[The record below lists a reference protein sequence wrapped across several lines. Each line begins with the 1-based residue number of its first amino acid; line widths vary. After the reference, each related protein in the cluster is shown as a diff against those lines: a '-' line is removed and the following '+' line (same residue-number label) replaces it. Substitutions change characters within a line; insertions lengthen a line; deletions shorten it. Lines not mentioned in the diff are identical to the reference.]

1 MTHIF
6 GVRRAVALRTGLLNT
21 TAIVG
26 MAAILSAVLPH
37 GAVADDLTWDSDP
50 GANGLQSSSGTW
62 GEGGGSN
69 QNWQDQADPEFNAP
83 DNNDA
88 NTRFDDDDTVTFSD
102 LGGGSATIDLEET
115 VEPGA
120 MTFESGGY
128 TIGNGG
134 DADNVIAVTG
144 TMGIEIVAGDVIFD
158 AAIANEDTVNINGG
172 GGDGTLIL
180 NGTNDD
186 GDGGTSATYNL
197 QSGGLTI
204 NGSTAAGDAVV
215 VGGDGTLNIDNG
227 GSVLGTVNLNNGAF
241 NNISGSV
248 GGVTTIAGGNA
259 FGQGGNFTGGV
270 NMTAGTLTIQADT
283 SGDVTNNG
291 GTLTV
296 EDGDTLTGAVDNESG
311 TTNNNGTIDGQ
322 VTVTGGTLNNGDASG
337 APTGIIDG
345 DVLVNGGTLVNNGDP
360 GVLSP
365 VSDITGTVTIGTD
378 DGTNAG
384 GTVDANGGT
393 FTDIVIFDGD
403 LNVNE
408 NTTADNVTNN
418 GGTVTIDPTMTLTT
432 DFAQTGGST
441 TIGAGS
447 TLDDTDGTVEISG
460 GTVEND
466 GLIDDAVTISDG
478 GSVRNDPT
486 GVIAGNV
493 ILQGDG
499 DGVDGDDGVL
509 QSAGG
514 TLNGTVTVDGGIFD
528 IDTSVSV
535 SQTTVNSGV
544 VDVATGQ
551 TLTTDLV
558 QDGGVTT
565 LNTGSQ
571 LVDADGV
578 DVTGGVIEN
587 AGLIGS
593 DVTISGGGEVS
604 NNTGGNLTGLVTANT
619 NGTITSNGGTFGGN
633 VLVDGGAFDVD
644 QTTSVTQTQIDDGTI
659 TIDTG
664 AALTTELV
672 QNGGTTNVDGGTLDH
687 TGAGGLTVTEGTLRN
702 AGSVLDDVTVDGN
715 GTVEVAGGTFTALTA
730 MGGNINVTADSSF
743 AGFDL
748 VNMGSDVSI
757 SQNVDLTDDVTN
769 QSGTMNSS
777 GNIVGTL
784 DLTGGSFTQN
794 ANTTAGDGVTGA
806 VTVSGAGTTM
816 TVSGGTFGS
825 GINASSD
832 GAVTVDG
839 AATGDVVND
848 GGTVTVASG
857 GNLTGDLT
865 QNTGASEIETG
876 GRVNGDVFVNGDTMI
891 SDGIIT
897 GAGAN
902 ANAVV
907 LADGTFTTTTN
918 SDVQGTTSVTGGVL
932 QANGG
937 EFDGLI
943 TGTAG
948 DINIGGAVDGDISVQ
963 GTDLTIAGAGVLTG
977 DVTMTTTA
985 TEEAENNGTL
995 NGTLTSEGGV
1005 FQNNGAITGGGGAA
1019 IVMNGGTV
1027 SNNVGGSVT
1036 GTSRVRN
1043 GNLIANGGSFG
1054 GGIIVTDDG
1063 VGPTSTFTVAID
1075 TTADITNG
1083 TTGPVE
1089 PGGIVTINAG
1099 RTLTGDVTNNSGD
1112 TTISGTVDGTVDVT
1126 GGTVTVNVGGGA
1138 TELATV
1144 SGGTLDALGG
1154 TFGQGILATDGQTNI
1169 DGAVTI
1175 TTGALT
1181 GDDGTVDI
1189 GASGV
1194 VNGQVTSTNSGGPAT
1209 GVITNAGTINGPVLV
1224 EGNTF
1229 TNNNIVTGAVTATG
1243 GTTNNAGTMRDG
1255 LAISGGTADNFG
1267 LIQDGVTVSGSGDF
1281 TLAAGGQITGA
1292 STVTGGDFTVEGGTF
1307 NDGVTND
1314 GGTVQVDGSASG
1326 SITNTDGMAEI
1337 DGAATLTGD
1346 VDNGADGDFRLL
1358 GTLNGDLENTSG
1370 TVDSFGIISGTT
1382 LNTGTGAE
1390 LNVDVSATFNSLVT
1404 NQSNAA
1410 INIDG
1415 TLVGNVLN
1423 QSGAVVEVTGGVLSG
1438 TLNNAATANFSGVS
1452 SITNQVTNSGA
1463 FDLASGSTLSLGAG
1477 MTNQSGGILDIVD
1490 GSTFGSASGLV
1501 NQSGGIVELAGTMN
1515 GSLNNAGRVNFDDGV
1530 FGGEV
1535 RNSGTVMLDNGAMT
1549 FGGDL
1554 RNDGVVDVSTNSGVI
1569 NDVIQIDGGLSGDG
1583 RFHLDI
1589 NLSDETDMAAGE
1601 TGSDLVRVNGPVTG
1615 NVTLDFNLLA
1625 TNGRQNDDIL
1635 VLDVDGTEANSFDV
1649 DVRGL
1654 PDQGEAIIYV
1664 QNQIT
1669 SSADPTEVG
1678 DVFISDALNPGI
1690 GALAG
1695 SIVLTQSL
1703 IGSVINRPSSPFVSG
1718 LAYDDPDPCGPG
1730 TWARA
1735 IGGQADS
1742 SGRVTEQSANGL
1754 SFDGEISADYT
1765 GFQVGGDLACFN
1777 GYFDGWD
1784 ISVGGIAGLN
1794 QGSTE
1799 QPVFGLIGD
1808 GSGNLIVGDELTS
1821 VTTVDFD
1828 QSYGG
1833 IYLTGAYDRFAVDLQ
1848 YRVEQT
1854 DFVADNTGVG
1864 GSSGLGLTETDFSSE
1879 ASTFSGSISYAVP
1892 LGESD
1897 FSFVP
1902 TAGFAYTDVSTDL
1915 ISFNDSS
1922 SVQVEDFTSETLFI
1936 GGTLSRTSFGEDG
1949 SSALNQFVTA
1959 TYYND
1964 FADAPT
1970 SVFTPRADTGQ
1981 DPRSVVGENLG
1992 AYAELSAGL
2001 NYLRI
2006 LPVGAP
2012 AGAKQI
2018 SASIR
2023 GDLRSSDQLDSW
2035 GLTGQLRIQF

>member
-1 MTHIF
+1 MTLCI
-6 GVRRAVALRTGLLNT
+6 GKRRSWALRSGLLNT

-26 MAAILSAVLPH
+26 ISALISATTPHMAS
-37 GAVADDLTWDSDP
+37 ADDLTWDSEA
-50 GANGLQSSSGTW
+50 GVNGLQNGGGVW
-62 GEGGGSN
+62 EEGGGSN
-69 QNWQDQADPEFNAP
+69 QNWQDQADPEFGAP

-88 NTRFDDDDTVTFSD
+88 NTRFNDGDTVTFQD
-102 LGGGSATIDLEET
+102 LGGSTATIDLGET
-115 VEPGA
+115 VAPAA
-120 MTFESGGY
+120 MTFDSGGF

-134 DADNVIAVTG
+134 DTDNVIAVTG
-144 TMGIEIVAGDVIFD
+144 SMSIEIVTGDATFD
-158 AAIANEDTVNINGG
+158 AALANGGTVTINGG

-180 NGTNDD
+180 NATNDD
-186 GDGGTSATYNL
+186 GDGGTSATYQL

-204 NGSTAAGDAVV
+204 NGSTAAGDAVI
-215 VGGDGTLNIDNG
+215 VGTGIAGDGTLTIDNG
-227 GSVLGTVNLNNGAF
+227 GSVLGTVTLNNGTF
-241 NNISGSV
+241 NNVSGSV
-248 GGVTTIAGGNA
+248 GGLTTITGGNA
-259 FGQGGNFTGGV
+259 FGQGGSFDGGV
-270 NMTAGTLTIQADT
+270 TMTAGALTIQADT
-283 SGDVTNNG
+283 TGDVTNNG

-337 APTGIIDG
+337 TPTGIIDG
-345 DVLVNGGTLVNNGDP
+345 DVLVNGGTLVNSSG
-360 GVLSP
+360 
-365 VSDITGTVTIGTD
+365 SDITGAVQIGTD

-384 GTVDANGGT
+384 GTVDADSGT
-393 FTDIVIFDGD
+393 FGDVVIFDGD
-403 LNVNE
+403 LNVNAV
-408 NTTADNVTNN
+408 TTADNVTNN
-418 GGTVTIDPTMTLTT
+418 GGTVTIDPSQTLTT
-432 DFAQTGGST
+432 DFSQTSGNT
-441 TIGAGS
+441 VIGAGS

-486 GVIAGNV
+486 GTIAGNV

-528 IDTSVSV
+528 VDTSVSV

-544 VDVATGQ
+544 VDVAAGQ

-593 DVTISGGGEVS
+593 DITISGGGEVS
-604 NNTGGNLTGLVTANT
+604 NNSGGNLTGLVTANT
-619 NGTITSNGGTFGGN
+619 GGTITANGGSFGGN

-644 QTTSVTQTQIDDGTI
+644 QTASVTQTQINDGTI

-664 AALTTELV
+664 ATLTTELV
-672 QNGGTTNVDGGTLDH
+672 QNGGLTNVDGGTLDH
-687 TGAGGLTVTEGTLRN
+687 TGAGGLSVTEGTLRN
-702 AGSVLDDVTVDGN
+702 AGSVLDNVTVDGN

-748 VNMGSDVSI
+748 VNMGSDITI
-757 SQNVDLTDDVTN
+757 SQNVDLTDDVTH
-769 QSGTMNSS
+769 QSGTLSSS
-777 GNIVGTL
+777 GHIVGTL

-794 ANTTAGDGVTGA
+794 ADTAGADGVTGA
-806 VTVSGAGTTM
+806 VTVSGAGTTL
-816 TVSGGTFGS
+816 TASGGTFAS
-825 GINASSD
+825 GITASADGQVTID
-832 GAVTVDG
+832 GAT
-839 AATGDVVND
+839 TGDVVNN
-848 GGTVTVASG
+848 GGSVTVAGG
-857 GNLTGDLT
+857 GNMTGDLT

-876 GRVNGDVFVNGDTMI
+876 GRVNGDIFINGGTMT
-891 SDGIIT
+891 SDGVIT

-907 LADGTFTTTTN
+907 LTDGTFTTTAN

-937 EFDGLI
+937 EFEGLI

-948 DINIGGAVDGDISVQ
+948 DINIGGAVGGDISVE
-963 GTDLTIAGAGVLTG
+963 GTDLTIAGGAVLTG
-977 DVTMTTTA
+977 DVTMTTTS
-985 TEEAENNGTL
+985 TQEAENNGTL

-1005 FQNNGAITGGGGAA
+1005 FQNNGAVTGGGGEA

-1063 VGPTSTFTVAID
+1063 IGPTSTFTVAVD

-1083 TTGPVE
+1083 TTAPVE

-1112 TTISGTVDGTVDVT
+1112 TIISGTVNGTVDVV
-1126 GGTVTVNVGGGA
+1126 GGMTTVNAGGGA
-1138 TELATV
+1138 TGLASVT
-1144 SGGTLDALGG
+1144 GGTLDALGG
-1154 TFGQGILATDGQTNI
+1154 TFGQGILASGGQTNV
-1169 DGAVTI
+1169 DGTI
-1175 TTGALT
+1175 TISSGALT
-1181 GDDGTVDI
+1181 GDDGIVAI
-1189 GASGV
+1189 GASGI
-1194 VNGQVTSTNSGGPAT
+1194 VNGNVTSTNSGGADT
-1209 GVITNAGTINGPVLV
+1209 GTITNAGRVNGTVLVQASTFSNSNLVDGAVSVTGGTATNAGTI
-1224 EGNTF
+1224 
-1229 TNNNIVTGAVTATG
+1229 
-1243 GTTNNAGTMRDG
+1243 RDG
-1255 LAISGGTADNFG
+1255 LAINGGLASSSG
-1267 LIQDGVTVSGSGDF
+1267 LIQDGVAVSGAGNF
-1281 TLAAGGQITGA
+1281 TLQSGGQITGA
-1292 STVTGGDFTVEGGTF
+1292 STVTSGDFTVDGGTF
-1307 NDGVTND
+1307 NDGVTNN
-1314 GGTVQVDGSASG
+1314 GGTIQVNNSATG
-1326 SITNTDGMAEI
+1326 NITNTNGMTEI
-1337 DGAATLTGD
+1337 AGTATLTGSI
-1346 VDNGADGDFRLL
+1346 DNETDGDLLLL
-1358 GTLNGDLENTSG
+1358 GTLNGALENNGG
-1370 TVDSFGIISGTT
+1370 TVDSFGIVQGTT

-1390 LNVDVSATFNSLVT
+1390 LNVDVSATFGGLVT
-1404 NQSNAA
+1404 NRSNAA
-1410 INIDG
+1410 LNIDG
-1415 TLVGNVLN
+1415 TLVGNVRN
-1423 QSGAVVEVTGGVLSG
+1423 QSGGTLELTGGVLNG
-1438 TLNNAATANFSGVS
+1438 TLNNSSTANFTGASSVSGF
-1452 SITNQVTNSGA
+1452 VTNSGA
-1463 FDLASGSTLSLGAG
+1463 FDLASGSNLSLSNA
-1477 MTNQSGGILDIVD
+1477 MTNQSGGVLDIVD
-1490 GSTFGSASGLV
+1490 GSTFSTASGLV
-1501 NQSGGIVELAGTMN
+1501 NRSGGIVNLAGTMN
-1515 GSLNNAGRVNFDDGV
+1515 GDLDNAGRINFDDGV
-1530 FGGEV
+1530 IGGNV
-1535 RNSGTVMLDNGAMT
+1535 DNSGTVMLQSGALT
-1549 FGGDL
+1549 FGGNL
-1554 RNDGVVDVSTNSGVI
+1554 RNDGLVDVSTNAPLI
-1569 NDVIQIDGGLSGDG
+1569 NDVVQIDGGLSGDS
-1583 RFHLDI
+1583 RFLLDI
-1589 NLSDETDMAAGE
+1589 NLSDDDDIAAGE
-1601 TGSDLVRVNGPVTG
+1601 TGSDMVRVNGPVTG
-1615 NVTLDFNLLA
+1615 TVTLDFNLLA
-1625 TNGRQNDDIL
+1625 TNGRQNEDVL
-1635 VLDVDGTEANSFDV
+1635 VLDVDGTEANDFDV
-1649 DVRGL
+1649 DLRGL

-1664 QNQIT
+1664 ENQIT
-1669 SSADPTEVG
+1669 DSADPSDIG
-1678 DVFISDALNPGI
+1678 DVYITDALNPGI

-1730 TWARA
+1730 TWARGIA
-1735 IGGQADS
+1735 GEADS
-1742 SGRVTEQSANGL
+1742 SGRVTELSENGL
-1754 SFDGEISADYT
+1754 SFDGEISATYN

-1794 QGSTE
+1794 MGSTE
-1799 QPVFGLIGD
+1799 QPVFGLVGD
-1808 GSGNLIVGDELTS
+1808 GSGNLIVGDDLTS

-1828 QSYGG
+1828 QKYGG
-1833 IYLTGAYDRFAVDLQ
+1833 VYLTGAYDRFAIDLQ

-1854 DFVADNTGVG
+1854 EFVADNVGVG
-1864 GSSGLGLTETDFSSE
+1864 GSSGLGLNETDFSSE
-1879 ASTFSGSISYAVP
+1879 ASTFSGSVSYAIP
-1892 LGESD
+1892 FGESNV
-1897 FSFVP
+1897 SFVP
-1902 TAGFAYTDVSTDL
+1902 TAGFAYTTVSTDL
-1915 ISFNDSS
+1915 ITFNDSS
-1922 SVQVEDFTSETLFI
+1922 SVQVEDFTSETLFV
-1936 GGTLSRTSFGEDG
+1936 GGTISRTSFGADG

-1970 SVFTPRADTGQ
+1970 SVFTPRTDTGQ
-1981 DPRSVVGENLG
+1981 DPRSVIGENLG
-1992 AYAELSAGL
+1992 GYAELSAGL

-2035 GLTGQLRIQF
+2035 GVTGQLRIQF

>member
-1 MTHIF
+1 MTYIF

-37 GAVADDLTWDSDP
+37 GAVADDLTWDSDS
-50 GANGLQSSSGTW
+50 GANGLQNGSGTW
-62 GEGGGSN
+62 EEGGGSN
-69 QNWQDQADPEFNAP
+69 QNWQDQADPEFDAP

-88 NTRFDDDDTVTFSD
+88 NTRFDDGDTVTFSD
-102 LGGGSATIDLEET
+102 LGGGSATITLGDP
-115 VEPGA
+115 VEPAA

-128 TIGNGG
+128 TFENGG
-134 DADNVIAVTG
+134 DADHVIVVTG
-144 TMGIEIVAGDVIFD
+144 SMGIEIASGDITFD
-158 AAIANEDTVNINGG
+158 AELSNGGTVTINGG

-180 NGTNDD
+180 NAANDD
-186 GDGGTSATYNL
+186 DDGGTSATYAV

-204 NGSTAAGDAVV
+204 NGSTAAGDAVT
-215 VGGDGTLNIDNG
+215 VGGDGTLTIDNG
-227 GSVLGTVNLNNGAF
+227 GSVLGTVTLDSGTF
-241 NNISGSV
+241 NNVSGSV
-248 GGVTTIAGGNA
+248 GGFTTITGGNA
-259 FGQGGNFTGGV
+259 FGQGGSFDGGV
-270 NMTAGTLTIQADT
+270 GMT
-283 SGDVTNNG
+283 G

-296 EDGDTLTGAVDNESG
+296 DADTTGSITNGNGATGGILDINGGNTLTGNVVTNIGTSFNGGTITGTVDVTAGSFDNQTGGDIEGLATVSGTGQLTATGGDFTGGVQVDGGAFEVLADTTAAAVTQNNGVVNVADTFTLTSDMLITGG
-311 TTNNNGTIDGQ
+311 TTNNDGTITGNQ
-322 VTVTGGTLNNGDASG
+322 TVTGGILNNGDITG
-337 APTGIIDG
+337 TPTGTI
-345 DVLVNGGTLVNNGDP
+345 NGNVTMNSPAGTVNNYAG
-360 GVLSP
+360 
-365 VSDITGTVTIGTD
+365 SDITGTVTMDTAGGILNGDGGTFGD
-378 DGTNAG
+378 VVVNDGTFNVNAATMADNVTNAG
-384 GTVDANGGT
+384 GTVAIDGGGVSLATDFDQTGGTTTIANGG
-393 FTDIVIFDGD
+393 
-403 LNVNE
+403 
-408 NTTADNVTNN
+408 
-418 GGTVTIDPTMTLTT
+418 
-432 DFAQTGGST
+432 S
-441 TIGAGS
+441 
-447 TLDDTDGTVEISG
+447 
-460 GTVEND
+460 
-466 GLIDDAVTISDG
+466 
-478 GSVRNDPT
+478 
-486 GVIAGNV
+486 
-493 ILQGDG
+493 
-499 DGVDGDDGVL
+499 
-509 QSAGG
+509 
-514 TLNGTVTVDGGIFD
+514 
-528 IDTSVSV
+528 
-535 SQTTVNSGV
+535 
-544 VDVATGQ
+544 
-551 TLTTDLV
+551 
-558 QDGGVTT
+558 
-565 LNTGSQ
+565 

-593 DVTISGGGEVS
+593 DINISDGGEVR
-604 NNTGGNLTGLVTANT
+604 NDTGGNLTGLVTANT
-619 NGTITSNGGTFGGN
+619 NGTITANGGTFGGN

-664 AALTTELV
+664 ATLTTELI

-687 TGAGGLTVTEGTLRN
+687 TGAGGLIVTEGTLRN

-730 MGGNINVTADSSF
+730 TGGNINVTADSSF

-769 QSGTMNSS
+769 QSGTMASS

-794 ANTTAGDGVTGA
+794 ADTAGTDGVTGA

-825 GINASSD
+825 GITANTD

-839 AATGDVVND
+839 AASGDIVND
-848 GGTVTVASG
+848 GGNVTVAAG

-876 GRVNGDVFVNGDTMI
+876 GRVNGDVLVNGDTMT

-897 GAGAN
+897 GAGAD

-907 LADGTFTTTTN
+907 LTDGTFTTTTN

-948 DINIGGAVDGDISVQ
+948 NINIGGAVDGDISVQ
-963 GTDLTIAGAGVLTG
+963 GTDLTIAGGGVLTG

-985 TEEAENNGTL
+985 TQEAENNGTL

-1005 FQNNGAITGGGGAA
+1005 FQNNGAITGNGGSA
-1019 IVMNGGTV
+1019 IVMDGGTV

-1126 GGTVTVNVGGGA
+1126 GGTVTVNAGGGA

-1154 TFGQGILATDGQTNI
+1154 TFGEGILATDGQTNI
-1169 DGAVTI
+1169 DGTVTI

-1189 GASGV
+1189 GAAGV

-1229 TNNNIVTGAVTATG
+1229 NNNNIVTGAVTATG

-1326 SITNTDGMAEI
+1326 NITNSDGMAEI
-1337 DGAATLTGD
+1337 ASPATLTGD

-1358 GTLNGDLENTSG
+1358 GTLNGDLENTGG
-1370 TVDSFGIISGTT
+1370 TVDSFGIINGTT

-1423 QSGAVVEVTGGVLSG
+1423 QSGAVVEVTGGVLGG

-1501 NQSGGIVELAGTMN
+1501 NQSGGIVELAGSLN

-1530 FGGEV
+1530 FGGDV
-1535 RNSGTVMLDNGAMT
+1535 RNSGTVMLDTGALA

-1554 RNDGVVDVSTNSGVI
+1554 QNNGLVDVSTNSGVI
-1569 NDVIQIDGGLSGDG
+1569 NDVVQIDGGLSGDG
-1583 RFHLDI
+1583 TFHLDI

-1601 TGSDLVRVNGPVTG
+1601 TGSDVVRVNGPVTG

-1864 GSSGLGLTETDFSSE
+1864 GSSGLGLSETDFSSE

-1897 FSFVP
+1897 FTFVP